1 MKGGIVMYQILVADD
16 DESIVVV
23 VTAALEREG
32 YSVTAAQN
40 NGYIK
45 SESEDLPILI
55 YRKNSSEN

>member
-1 MKGGIVMYQILVADD
+1 MYQILVADD
-16 DESIVVV
+16 DESIVAV

-32 YSVTAAQN
+32 YSVTAAKN